1 MGTDENVPFVW
12 KSGLATSAGLCD
24 CPHRES
30 TIEFRQADC
39 RSLGFAPKELKNK
52 PGFRFVCCCGTSE
65 GEICVSHPSQEREGW
80 GTRTLVPTRRNSP
93 AAVAGLRKKDC
104 SVALQEVLDW
114 IGYEQ
119 RDICWKVSI
128 L

>member
-1 MGTDENVPFVW
+1 MDQDLRFPIGEFKRGTKPTDEQR
-12 KSGLATSAGLCD
+12 GHC
-24 CPHRES
+24 
-30 TIEFRQADC
+30 IEAIAE
-39 RSLGFAPKELKNK
+39 APAQL
-52 PGFRFVCCCGTSE
+52 T
-65 GEICVSHPSQEREGW
+65 
-80 GTRTLVPTRRNSP
+80 

>member
-1 MGTDENVPFVW
+1 MAIDENAPFVW
-12 KSGLATSAGLCD
+12 KSGLAEQMLSPAVTA
-24 CPHRES
+24 
-30 TIEFRQADC
+30 
-39 RSLGFAPKELKNK
+39 
-52 PGFRFVCCCGTSE
+52 
-65 GEICVSHPSQEREGW
+65 W

-119 RDICWKVSI
+119 RGICWKMSI